1 MKKVN
6 RMKTKY
12 LPIVA
17 IIVLITLQ
25 MSCSTK
31 KSSSLDTAI
40 NPAVASSDLS
50 TQSKNNIPIP
60 SAETTIPDST
70 KNTNSEN
77 DPYSVSI
84 DSPITSPEIEITPQF
99 DIVET
104 SFEERSDKA
113 ESLYILIPTVNLDQR
128 KYVTYI
134 KNIVK
139 KLIVYGGHSETISIL
154 IFDDEDSLNKI
165 FQNPDDT
172 DLNIPSHYIA
182 RYDGHMKG
190 VTYDYNLTI
199 FPLTPQSN
207 PYVKN
212 HHDTIKFN
220 PFNW

>member
-1 MKKVN
+1 M
-6 RMKTKY
+6 
-12 LPIVA
+12 IVF
-17 IIVLITLQ
+17 ITLQ

-31 KSSSLDTAI
+31 KSSSLDTESIAT
-40 NPAVASSDLS
+40 VASSDVS
-50 TQSKNNIPIP
+50 TQSDKKGPV
-60 SAETTIPDST
+60 TTEEIKIPDST
-70 KNTNSEN
+70 PSTTPDT
-77 DPYSVSI
+77 DPYSGSI
-84 DSPITSPEIEITPQF
+84 DTPITFPEMEITPPY
-99 DIVET
+99 DIMET
-104 SFEERSDKA
+104 SFDERSDNA
-113 ESLYILIPTVNLDQR
+113 ESLYLLIPTVNLDQR

-154 IFDDEDSLNKI
+154 IFDDRDSLYKI
-165 FQNPDDT
+165 FQNPDDP

-199 FPLTPQSN
+199 FPLAPKSN
-207 PYVKN
+207 SYVKS